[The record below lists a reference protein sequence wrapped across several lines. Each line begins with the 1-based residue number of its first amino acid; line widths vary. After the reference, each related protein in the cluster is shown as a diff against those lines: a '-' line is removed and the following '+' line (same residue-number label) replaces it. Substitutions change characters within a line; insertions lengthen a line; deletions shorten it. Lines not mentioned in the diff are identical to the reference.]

1 MVELVEEAG
10 VLHGYLENQLFSPN
24 LERGKQIIWARGA
37 AAAGRPYLA
46 RAAEEHGGPHMPWFW
61 QGDLQGGGV
70 LNDMMCHSLE
80 VGRYLLTKPGAP
92 RDSIRPVKVSAQIAS
107 LKWSRPDYVKQL
119 RGTMTD
125 KVDYGKHPAEDWA
138 RACVTYV
145 DEAGTPLIVEATTS
159 WSFVGAGLRLS
170 MELLG
175 PEYSMSVSTLDGG
188 TKVFF
193 SRHLQE
199 QQAGE
204 DLIEKQNAEQG
215 LMPIVG
221 NEAAEYGYENEN
233 RAFTRSFLDGI
244 QPELNFHAGRDVTE
258 LLMACYMSAE
268 EERVIE
274 WKPANLQVVR
284 AAAGQAIGSAIIPPM
299 TASNRCHRVYSSWI
313 ASGNAQMPMLT
324 AAEKADG
331 WKLMF
336 DGKSLAGW
344 RGYKD
349 EKAPGGWRAFDGEL
363 VRLGGGGDLMTV
375 EQYGDFEMRFE
386 WKITEYGNSGVI
398 YRIATTEPYPW
409 HTGPEYQVLDNGHHP
424 DGKNAITS
432 SGSNYAVNSR

>member
-1 MVELVEEAG
+1 MASRLGVGFIGSGFMTRFHIRSWEAVRDADIRGIWSPHRANAEDAAALARSLRVGDARAFDSIEAMVADESIDGIWICGPNYARVENMERIVAALAKGAKLRAVACEKPLGRNAAEANRMVELVEQSG
-10 VLHGYLENQLFSPN
+10 VLHGYLENQLFQPS
-24 LERGKQIIWARGA
+24 LERGKHIVWTRGA

-80 VGRYLLTKPGAP
+80 VGRYLLTAPGAP
-92 RDSIRPVKVSAQIAS
+92 RSSIRPVKVSAQIAS
-107 LKWSRPDYVKQL
+107 LKWSRPEYVKLL

-125 KVDYGKHPAEDWA
+125 KVDYAKQPAEDFA
-138 RACVTYV
+138 RASVTYV
-145 DEAGTPLIVEATTS
+145 DDAGTPLIVEATTS
-159 WSFVGAGLRLS
+159 WSYVGAGLKLS

-175 PEYSMSVSTLDGG
+175 PEYSMSVNTLDGG

-193 SRHLQE
+193 SRRLQE

-233 RAFTRSFLDGI
+233 RAFTRWFLDGA

-268 EERVIE
+268 QERVIE
-274 WKPANLQVVR
+274 WKPDNLLAYV
-284 AAAGQAIGSAIIPPM
+284 PPP
-299 TASNRCHRVYSSWI
+299 ARR
-313 ASGNAQMPMLT
+313 
-324 AAEKADG
+324 
-331 WKLMF
+331 
-336 DGKSLAGW
+336 
-344 RGYKD
+344 
-349 EKAPGGWRAFDGEL
+349 
-363 VRLGGGGDLMTV
+363 
-375 EQYGDFEMRFE
+375 
-386 WKITEYGNSGVI
+386 
-398 YRIATTEPYPW
+398 
-409 HTGPEYQVLDNGHHP
+409 
-424 DGKNAITS
+424 
-432 SGSNYAVNSR
+432 

>member
-1 MVELVEEAG
+1 MTGRLGVGFIGSGFMTRFHIRSWEAVRDADIRGIYSPTRANAEDAALLARSLRVGDAKAFGSIESMVADASIDCIWICGPNFTRVENMERIVAAIKAGAKLKAIACEKPLGRNAAEAARMVELVEEAG

-24 LERGKQIIWARGA
+24 LERGKQIVWARGA
-37 AAAGRPYLA
+37 AVAGRPYLA

-119 RGTMTD
+119 RGDMTD

-138 RACVTYV
+138 RASVTYV
-145 DEAGTPLIVEATTS
+145 DEAGTQLIVEATTS

-175 PEYSMSVSTLDGG
+175 PEYSMSLSTLDGG

-193 SRHLQE
+193 SRRLQE
-199 QQAGE
+199 QRAGE

-233 RAFTRSFLDGI
+233 RAFTQMFLDGI

-274 WKPANLQVVR
+274 WKPANLQSYVPLPAR
-284 AAAGQAIGSAIIPPM
+284 
-299 TASNRCHRVYSSWI
+299 R
-313 ASGNAQMPMLT
+313 
-324 AAEKADG
+324 
-331 WKLMF
+331 
-336 DGKSLAGW
+336 
-344 RGYKD
+344 
-349 EKAPGGWRAFDGEL
+349 
-363 VRLGGGGDLMTV
+363 
-375 EQYGDFEMRFE
+375 
-386 WKITEYGNSGVI
+386 
-398 YRIATTEPYPW
+398 
-409 HTGPEYQVLDNGHHP
+409 
-424 DGKNAITS
+424 
-432 SGSNYAVNSR
+432 

>member
-1 MVELVEEAG
+1 MGFIGSGFMTRFHIRSWEAVRDADIRGIFSPTSANAEDAAALARSLRVGDARAFGSIEAMVADDSIDCVWICGPNFARVENMERIVAAIRNGAKLRAIACEKPLGRNAAEAKRMVELVEEAG
-10 VLHGYLENQLFSPN
+10 VLHGYLENQLFQPN
-24 LERGKQIIWARGA
+24 LERGKEIVWLRGA

-80 VGRYLLTKPGAP
+80 VGRYLLTRPGAP

-107 LKWSRPDYVKQL
+107 LKWSRPEYVSLLKA
-119 RGTMTD
+119 TMTD
-125 KVDYGKHPAEDWA
+125 KVDYGKTPAEDFA
-138 RACVTYV
+138 RASVTYV

-159 WSFVGAGLRLS
+159 WSFVGAGLRLT

-193 SRHLQE
+193 SRRLQE

-233 RAFTRSFLDGI
+233 RAFTRWFLDGV
-244 QPELNFHAGRDVTE
+244 QPELDFHAGRDVTE
-258 LLMACYMSAE
+258 LLMTCYMSAE

-274 WKPANLQVVR
+274 WKPSNLLTYV
-284 AAAGQAIGSAIIPPM
+284 PPP
-299 TASNRCHRVYSSWI
+299 ARR
-313 ASGNAQMPMLT
+313 
-324 AAEKADG
+324 
-331 WKLMF
+331 
-336 DGKSLAGW
+336 
-344 RGYKD
+344 
-349 EKAPGGWRAFDGEL
+349 
-363 VRLGGGGDLMTV
+363 
-375 EQYGDFEMRFE
+375 
-386 WKITEYGNSGVI
+386 
-398 YRIATTEPYPW
+398 
-409 HTGPEYQVLDNGHHP
+409 
-424 DGKNAITS
+424 
-432 SGSNYAVNSR
+432 

>member
-1 MVELVEEAG
+1 MASRLGVGFIGSGFMTRFHIRSWEAVRDADIRGIWSPNRAHAEDAAALARSLRVGDARAFDSIEAMVADESIDGIWICGPNYARVENMERIVAALAKGAKLRAVACEKPLGRNAAEANRMVELVEQSG
-10 VLHGYLENQLFSPN
+10 VLHGYLENQLFQPS
-24 LERGKQIIWARGA
+24 LERGKHIVWTRGA

-80 VGRYLLTKPGAP
+80 VGRYLLTAPGAP
-92 RDSIRPVKVSAQIAS
+92 RSSIRPVKVSAQIAS
-107 LKWSRPDYVKQL
+107 LKWSRPEYVKLL

-125 KVDYGKHPAEDWA
+125 KVDYAKQPAEDFA
-138 RACVTYV
+138 RASVTYV
-145 DEAGTPLIVEATTS
+145 DDAGTPLIVEATTS
-159 WSFVGAGLRLS
+159 WSYVGAGLKLS

-175 PEYSMSVSTLDGG
+175 PEYSMSVNTLDGG

-193 SRHLQE
+193 SRRLQE

-233 RAFTRSFLDGI
+233 RAFTRWFLDGA

-268 EERVIE
+268 QERVIE
-274 WKPANLQVVR
+274 WKPDNLLAYV
-284 AAAGQAIGSAIIPPM
+284 PPP
-299 TASNRCHRVYSSWI
+299 ARR
-313 ASGNAQMPMLT
+313 
-324 AAEKADG
+324 
-331 WKLMF
+331 
-336 DGKSLAGW
+336 
-344 RGYKD
+344 
-349 EKAPGGWRAFDGEL
+349 
-363 VRLGGGGDLMTV
+363 
-375 EQYGDFEMRFE
+375 
-386 WKITEYGNSGVI
+386 
-398 YRIATTEPYPW
+398 
-409 HTGPEYQVLDNGHHP
+409 
-424 DGKNAITS
+424 
-432 SGSNYAVNSR
+432 

>member
-1 MVELVEEAG
+1 MAGRLGVGFIGSGFMTRFHIRSWEAVRDADIRGIYSPTRANAEDAAMLARSLRVGEAKAFASIESMVADESIDCVWISGPNFARVENMERIVAAIKAGAKLKGIACEKPLGRNAAEAARMVELVEEAG

-24 LERGKQIIWARGA
+24 LERGKQIVWARGA

-46 RAAEEHGGPHMPWFW
+46 RAAEEHAGPHMPWFW

-80 VGRYLLTKPGAP
+80 VGRHLLTKPGAP
-92 RDSIRPVKVSAQIAS
+92 RNSIRPVKVSAQIAS
-107 LKWSRPDYVKQL
+107 LKWSRPEYVKQL
-119 RGTMTD
+119 RGDMTD
-125 KVDYGKHPAEDWA
+125 KVDYGTHPAEDWA
-138 RACVTYV
+138 RATVTYE

-175 PEYSMSVSTLDGG
+175 PEYSMSLSTLDGG

-193 SRHLQE
+193 SRRLQE
-199 QQAGE
+199 QQVGE
-204 DLIEKQNAEQG
+204 DLVEKQNAEQG

-233 RAFTRSFLDGI
+233 RAFTRMFLDGV

-274 WKPANLQVVR
+274 WKPANLQSYV
-284 AAAGQAIGSAIIPPM
+284 PPP
-299 TASNRCHRVYSSWI
+299 ARR
-313 ASGNAQMPMLT
+313 
-324 AAEKADG
+324 
-331 WKLMF
+331 
-336 DGKSLAGW
+336 
-344 RGYKD
+344 
-349 EKAPGGWRAFDGEL
+349 
-363 VRLGGGGDLMTV
+363 
-375 EQYGDFEMRFE
+375 
-386 WKITEYGNSGVI
+386 
-398 YRIATTEPYPW
+398 
-409 HTGPEYQVLDNGHHP
+409 
-424 DGKNAITS
+424 
-432 SGSNYAVNSR
+432 